1 MKTTSTTGMKR
12 AAALLASAVVG
23 ISSFCNSFA
32 TWAEDETAEP
42 VVINIIFDIEE
53 GTDYAKDT
61 SAEDFATYQ
70 VDLSQ
75 TDRLRLPAGKLKKG
89 NLIFS
94 GWTVDGLYGY
104 TNGSVFLIPDGTT
117 EDIVFKPCYFENSA
131 AVPLHKINYEIIIDG
146 ESQDISERVE
156 KTQGRPG
163 QLVLPDYTRFTFD
176 TCSSRGWTD
185 GTHTFDNGQY
195 IVMPDH
201 DINLTGIIQQNV
213 HYTYL
218 AGDVEGLNGMTEFV
232 SPLYIEGFPNELCA
246 KDRFSRNGYYI
257 VGWESSLDGNI
268 YKPLQT
274 VITPGQDV
282 TFTAV
287 WEPVVYPVTFNPLD
301 ATIGN
306 TVINAPT
313 GTTITIPPMEGS
325 RDGYVFTG
333 WKYSRTGDIYQPGD
347 EFVVPALMSGQKQTF
362 SAVWKVGTAEPA
374 TEAPTEAPTEEITE
388 APTEEVTEVPTEE
401 ATELP
406 IEEATEAPTAEP
418 TAPVEEPTEAPTG
431 DTTEEP
437 TGEVSTLS
445 GDVNLDGK
453 ITVSDAVGVLQF
465 IANKEKYALKGQA
478 LENADCDG
486 TDGITGGDA
495 VAIQKRDAGLVDSL
509 PLKADIKE

>member
-1 MKTTSTTGMKR
+1 MKTSSTTGMRR
-12 AAALLASAVVG
+12 AAALLASAVIG
-23 ISSFCNSFA
+23 ITSFCNCFTS
-32 TWAEDETAEP
+32 WAEETASAEP
-42 VVINIIFDIEE
+42 VVINIVFDLEE
-53 GTDYAKDT
+53 GMEPAVGAT
-61 SAEDFATYQ
+61 EEEFATYQ
-70 VDLSQ
+70 LDLSQ
-75 TDRLRLPAGKLKKG
+75 TDRLRLPAGKLKKSG
-89 NLIFS
+89 SVFS
-94 GWTVDGLYGY
+94 GWTVDGVYGY
-104 TNGSVFLIPDGTT
+104 TNGSVFLVPEGTT
-117 EDIVFKPCYFENSA
+117 EDIVFKPCFFQNVAGVSN
-131 AVPLHKINYEIIIDG
+131 HHINYEIIIDG
-146 ESQDISERVE
+146 EKQDMGERVE
-156 KTQGRPG
+156 ETFGRPG

-195 IVMPDH
+195 YVMPDH
-201 DINLTGIIQQNV
+201 DVTFTGIIQQNV

-218 AGDVEGLNGMTEFV
+218 AGDVDGINGMTEFV

-257 VGWESSLDGNI
+257 AGWKSSLDGEV

-274 VITPGQDV
+274 VITPNQDV

-287 WEPVVYPVTFNPLD
+287 WEPVNYPITFNTLD
-301 ATIGN
+301 GSIPN
-306 TVINAPT
+306 TVINALT
-313 GTTITIPPMEGS
+313 NETITVPPMEGS
-325 RDGYVFTG
+325 RDGYVFSG

-374 TEAPTEAPTEEITE
+374 TEAATE
-388 APTEEVTEVPTEE
+388 APTEEVTDTVTEVVTEAPTEEVTDIPTENVTEVPTEVS
-401 ATELP
+401 TE
-406 IEEATEAPTAEP
+406 
-418 TAPVEEPTEAPTG
+418 VPTG

-437 TGEVSTLS
+437 TGDVTALS

-465 IANKEKYALKGQA
+465 IANQEKYALKGQA

-486 TDGITGGDA
+486 VAGITGGDA

-509 PLKADIKE
+509 PLKAETK